1 MQTPTQTPTATP
13 ADNNNNYYS
22 PRSQAQQ
29 LKINLIFLFLS
40 RRSSFERRA
49 HCLSASRIRI
59 SPRFVTVLKKRALQ
73 LANPLI
79 IVHIQWMD
87 GLLFVWKC
95 WIRSRISGEFK
106 KLRKWKNASLRF
118 VSASLAAPACV
129 WVYVR
134 IRATCLLCRCVS
146 VARER
151 ARSPCWCYLL

>member
-29 LKINLIFLFLS
+29 LKINLLFLFLS

-106 KLRKWKNASLRF
+106 KLRKWKNASL
-118 VSASLAAPACV
+118 CV
-129 WVYVR
+129 LFLLRLLRLRVCECTYVYALPV
-134 IRATCLLCRCVS
+134 CCVA
-146 VARER
+146 V
-151 ARSPCWCYLL
+151 